1 VSPRRLITRRPAA
14 GQDEAEPV
22 EEERAAPPEPSESG
36 PRLRIRLPRRVPSAV
51 LAGVAALATVL
62 AVVSGVSAHELRTGG
77 AAGNRALT
85 DVAGTEDVIDA
96 VTEAVETVFSY
107 EYRDTAR
114 TREAA
119 LELLVGPAVEQYE
132 ALFAQVERQ
141 ASARG
146 TVLSTAVRSIGV
158 VELRDDHASLLLF
171 VDQQILQTGDGTHT
185 SGATQ
190 LSISAVRSGDA
201 WKIDGITVL

>member
-22 EEERAAPPEPSESG
+22 EEERGAPAEPPESG

-51 LAGVAALATVL
+51 LAGVAVLATVL

-119 LELLVGPAVEQYE
+119 RELLVGPAVEQYE

-141 ASARG
+141 AAARG
-146 TVLSTAVRSIGV
+146 TVLSTAVRSVGV

-171 VDQQILQTGDGTHT
+171 VDQQILQTGEGTHT

-190 LSISAVRSGDA
+190 LSISAVRSGDT

>member
-1 VSPRRLITRRPAA
+1 MSPRRLITRRPAA
-14 GQDEAEPV
+14 GQDKAEPV
-22 EEERAAPPEPSESG
+22 EEERGAPPEPPDSG
-36 PRLRIRLPRRVPSAV
+36 PRLRIRFPSRIPSAV

-85 DVAGTEDVIDA
+85 DVAATEDVIDA

-119 LELLVGPAVEQYE
+119 RGLLVGPAVEQYE
-132 ALFAQVERQ
+132 ALFAQVELQ
-141 ASARG
+141 AAARG
-146 TVLSTAVRSIGV
+146 TVLSTAVRSVGV
-158 VELRDDHASLLLF
+158 VELRDDYASLLLF
-171 VDQQILQTGDGTHT
+171 VDQQILQTGEGTHT

-190 LSISAVRSGDA
+190 LLISAVRSGD

>member
-1 VSPRRLITRRPAA
+1 
-14 GQDEAEPV
+14 
-22 EEERAAPPEPSESG
+22 
-36 PRLRIRLPRRVPSAV
+36 V
-51 LAGVAALATVL
+51 LAGVAVLATVL

-119 LELLVGPAVEQYE
+119 RELLAGPAVEQYE
-132 ALFAQVERQ
+132 GLFAQVERQ
-141 ASARG
+141 AAARG
-146 TVLSTAVRSIGV
+146 TVLSTAVRSVGV

-171 VDQQILQTGDGTHT
+171 VDQQILQTGEGTHT

-190 LSISAVRSGDA
+190 LSISAVRSGDT

>member
-14 GQDEAEPV
+14 GQDEAEAV
-22 EEERAAPPEPSESG
+22 EDERGAAPEPRESG
-36 PRLRIRLPRRVPSAV
+36 ARLRIRFPRRVPSAV
-51 LAGVAALATVL
+51 LAGVAVLATVL

-85 DVAGTEDVIDA
+85 DVVATEDVIDS

-119 LELLVGPAVEQYE
+119 RELLVGPAVEQYE
-132 ALFAQVERQ
+132 GLFAQVERQ
-141 ASARG
+141 ATARG
-146 TVLSTAVRSIGV
+146 TVLSTAVRSVGM

-171 VDQQILQTGDGTHT
+171 VDQQILQTGEGTHT

>member
-1 VSPRRLITRRPAA
+1 
-14 GQDEAEPV
+14 
-22 EEERAAPPEPSESG
+22 
-36 PRLRIRLPRRVPSAV
+36 V
-51 LAGVAALATVL
+51 LAGVAVLATVL

-85 DVAGTEDVIDA
+85 DVAATEDVIDA

-119 LELLVGPAVEQYE
+119 RELLVGPAVEQYE

-141 ASARG
+141 APARG
-146 TVLSTAVRSIGV
+146 TVLSTAVRSAGV
-158 VELRDDHASLLLF
+158 VELRDDRASLLVF
-171 VDQQILQTGDGTHT
+171 VDQQILETGAGHT
-185 SGATQ
+185 SGASQ
-190 LSISAVRSGDA
+190 LSISAVRGDGS

>member
-14 GQDEAEPV
+14 GQDEAELI
-22 EEERAAPPEPSESG
+22 EDDRGAAPEPSESG
-36 PRLRIRLPRRVPSAV
+36 PRLRIRFPRRVPSAV
-51 LAGVAALATVL
+51 LAGVAVLATVL

-85 DVAGTEDVIDA
+85 DVAATEDVIDA

-119 LELLVGPAVEQYE
+119 WELLVGPAVEQYE

-141 ASARG
+141 AAARG
-146 TVLSTAVRSIGV
+146 TVLSTAVRSVGV

-171 VDQQILQTGDGTHT
+171 VDQQILRTGEGTHT